1 MKSSKILVVLVT
13 LALFVFGLAYVAMG
27 QEKATP
33 QEIVKTVQDAA
44 AALAKTGEPGLAEF
58 GKKAAPWV
66 WKDTYI
72 FVLDC
77 TKGVMAAH
85 PMKPELVGKDILA
98 MKDTKGNL
106 FFGQLC
112 EATNKPAGVWVEYWW
127 PKPGQTGG
135 FRKISYALKA
145 GDTPYVVG
153 AGIYDDTA
161 TTSDLA
167 KLAGGGK

>member
-1 MKSSKILVVLVT
+1 MKSRKILVVLAT
-13 LALFVFGLAYVAMG
+13 LALFVFGLSYVAMG

-44 AALAKTGEPGLAEF
+44 NTLAKSGQPGLAEF

-72 FVLDC
+72 FALDC
-77 TKGVMAAH
+77 AKGVMAAH

-127 PKPGQTGG
+127 PKPGQTEG

-161 TTSDLA
+161 TTGDLA
-167 KLAGGGK
+167 KLAGGGR